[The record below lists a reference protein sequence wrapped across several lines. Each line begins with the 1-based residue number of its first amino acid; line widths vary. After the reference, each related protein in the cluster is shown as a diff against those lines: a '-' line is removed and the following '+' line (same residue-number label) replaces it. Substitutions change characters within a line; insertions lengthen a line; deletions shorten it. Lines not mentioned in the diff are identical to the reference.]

1 MARGLHLIRM
11 GHACTHE
18 HFPGPEKEHPVI
30 AVIAVIAIVA
40 AILLIAWARLEVH
53 GSDDLQ
59 EALVE
64 PFAPAATVPVE
75 DAAAPRPDNK
85 LPVEREVESAVTSS
99 RFATG
104 FSP

>member
-1 MARGLHLIRM
+1 M
-11 GHACTHE
+11 GHACTHD
-18 HFPGPEKEHPVI
+18 HFPGPNKEHPVI
-30 AVIAVIAIVA
+30 AVIAVIAIAA
-40 AILLIAWARLEVH
+40 AILLIGWARLEVH

-64 PFAPAATVPVE
+64 PFAPSE
-75 DAAAPRPDNK
+75 EGLLPRTETKPPEE
-85 LPVEREVESAVTSS
+85 LEVESAVTSS